1 MKINCCWLYAISK
14 YGYPPSIADTQR
26 ALGEMAALGFN
37 AVELEGVRE
46 ENLRAVWAARADL
59 QMRCDDLGLRV
70 INFCP
75 VLPDLVS
82 ADPSRRRAALDLFR
96 LAVEVASF
104 FGAPMVQVNS
114 YAPPVEFISQT
125 PYGETLEFSRQFDVR
140 IPDGFAWERTWATLV
155 EATRRC
161 TAIARDAGLLL
172 CLEPRVGELVSNT
185 DALLRLSQQVDDP
198 GFGVVRNSASEFS
211 TCTPPTTTAATTST
225 WRRAAAPWTGRGCSG
240 GCAVTASMVTW
251 GSTSATCPIST
262 LSIERDWPSCAM
274 RSTGRRGS
282 PPARGHH
289 DRRTGNVFVADS
301 SHIEVFQVLGELL
314 ERNLE

>member
-26 ALGEMAALGFN
+26 ALGEMAALGFD

-114 YAPPVEFISQT
+114 YAPPVEFIAQT

-140 IPDGFAWERTWATLV
+140 IPDGFSWERTWATLV

-198 GFGVVRNSASEFS
+198 GFGVVLDTGHLHAQKEILPLSVEKLGQRILYVHASDNDGRDN
-211 TCTPPTTTAATTST
+211 AHL
-225 WRRAAAPWTGRGCSG
+225 APGRGTVDWDGLFRGLRRNGFDGYVGLDIGHVPDLDAQYREGLAFVRDAISRAERITPRSG
-240 GCAVTASMVTW
+240 
-251 GSTSATCPIST
+251 
-262 LSIERDWPSCAM
+262 
-274 RSTGRRGS
+274 
-282 PPARGHH
+282 PP
-289 DRRTGNVFVADS
+289 
-301 SHIEVFQVLGELL
+301 
-314 ERNLE
+314 

>member
-26 ALGEMAALGFN
+26 ALGEMAALGFD

-140 IPDGFAWERTWATLV
+140 IPDGFSWERTWATLV

-198 GFGVVRNSASEFS
+198 GFGVVLDTGHLHAQKEILPLSVEKLGQRILYVHASDNDGRDN
-211 TCTPPTTTAATTST
+211 AHL
-225 WRRAAAPWTGRGCSG
+225 APGRGTVDWDGLFRGLRRNGFDGYVGLDIGHVPDLDAQYREGLAFVRDAISRAERITPRSG
-240 GCAVTASMVTW
+240 
-251 GSTSATCPIST
+251 
-262 LSIERDWPSCAM
+262 
-274 RSTGRRGS
+274 
-282 PPARGHH
+282 PP
-289 DRRTGNVFVADS
+289 
-301 SHIEVFQVLGELL
+301 
-314 ERNLE
+314 